1 MTLNTTENPRQ
12 IALELLRQHGKAAS
26 AFQILE
32 SGYRFWFFEPGGVRS
47 GVVAYRV
54 CNGCAVV
61 VGQPVCR
68 DAELKLCVA
77 EFMGFLR
84 RSNLNLLMVGVEA
97 WALGY
102 LDLKAQGLEAFKIGE
117 QPEWACQD
125 YSLQAST
132 RRSLRTQVNRARNK
146 GVEVRALSRQ
156 ENNQLYPAQKLAIE
170 HILARW
176 MERRPIAILKFM
188 VSLEPLSNS
197 SEKLYFLAEREG
209 EPIGF
214 LAAVPVFGRQG
225 WFFEDVIRVSEAPN
239 GTSELL
245 IHEAMSFV
253 QARGESFVTLGLAP
267 LAGVADSAAQQGS
280 DALAVPSW
288 VRWLKVGY
296 DFDGLLR
303 FKKRIGPDRWVDQ
316 YALKDVALP
325 KQRAFRALIAA
336 FVSNSI
342 MAFMFDSARRLLGQ
356 ISERVWALI
365 CLLQCCV
372 LVPWTLMLAIADGQ
386 VWFGDSSIQV
396 AWLVFNGF
404 LTASLVGLSWLLAR
418 RHPAAPRLSLF
429 LAGTT
434 LTDLILSSVQAF
446 MLHQSVSGWSALF
459 VALGLAGPALA
470 TLLLWLTAVEVVD
483 GWS

>member
-1 MTLNTTENPRQ
+1 MRSLRTLNMTIKRYPEIVFLAIMSFTCMDLVALPVVQTGSVTASGVLNMQTGRLWQSELIAPFDRELTERELILVTLNTTENPRQ

-77 EFMGFLR
+77 EFMSFLR

-188 VSLEPLSNS
+188 VNLEPLSNS

-225 WFFEDVIRVSEAPN
+225 WF
-239 GTSELL
+239 
-245 IHEAMSFV
+245 
-253 QARGESFVTLGLAP
+253 
-267 LAGVADSAAQQGS
+267 
-280 DALAVPSW
+280 
-288 VRWLKVGY
+288 
-296 DFDGLLR
+296 LR
-303 FKKRIGPDRWVDQ
+303 
-316 YALKDVALP
+316 
-325 KQRAFRALIAA
+325 
-336 FVSNSI
+336 
-342 MAFMFDSARRLLGQ
+342 
-356 ISERVWALI
+356 
-365 CLLQCCV
+365 
-372 LVPWTLMLAIADGQ
+372 T
-386 VWFGDSSIQV
+386 
-396 AWLVFNGF
+396 
-404 LTASLVGLSWLLAR
+404 
-418 RHPAAPRLSLF
+418 
-429 LAGTT
+429 
-434 LTDLILSSVQAF
+434 
-446 MLHQSVSGWSALF
+446 
-459 VALGLAGPALA
+459 
-470 TLLLWLTAVEVVD
+470 
-483 GWS
+483 